1 MQLNVDPNEV
11 RAAADRWRMIVND
24 LGQGG
29 APPVGLEMTWPS
41 AAATD
46 GVHAEVAT
54 ATEAFAARISDTA
67 AASHAAAN
75 VYQNRE
81 TTGTGEIRD
90 VLGAVT
96 STVSDVAGIATGS
109 IGAFSGAVIGA
120 VGQLSGAAASG
131 TNILVHAL
139 TGALGHVGSP
149 PQVPLMPVP
158 IDQPPEGFG
167 SGEVE

>member
-1 MQLNVDPNEV
+1 MQLNIDPDEV

-29 APPVGLEMTWPS
+29 APPVAAAMTWPS

-46 GVHAEVAT
+46 GIHAEASA

-75 VYQNRE
+75 TYQSRE
-81 TTGTGEIRD
+81 TMGAGEIK
-90 VLGAVT
+90 GIISAVT
-96 STVSDVAGIATGS
+96 SPVADAASVVTGS
-109 IGAFSGAVIGA
+109 AGALSGAVIGT

-131 TNILVHAL
+131 TSNLVNAL
-139 TGALGHVGSP
+139 TGALGHVGST
-149 PQVPLMPVP
+149 PQVPLMRVP
-158 IDQPPEGFG
+158 IDQPPEGFE